1 MERVEMAAKKFMVLV
16 TAGLLGMGAH
26 AQAGF
31 LDDFARAF
39 RAPAPRQIF
48 DYGPLEMTVKKP
60 RRRPTRSIESSS
72 QSVQTVKIDPVSDPS
87 WYLRDPTLRRGDI
100 VVTQRGVLVYKGRD
114 SDALHRG
121 DFAELVAG
129 RAGPK
134 NWQHQLN
141 AAARS
146 GRSFFA
152 APYST
157 PKTETIEAKAY

>member
-1 MERVEMAAKKFMVLV
+1 
-16 TAGLLGMGAH
+16 
-26 AQAGF
+26 
-31 LDDFARAF
+31 
-39 RAPAPRQIF
+39 
-48 DYGPLEMTVKKP
+48 VKL
-60 RRRPTRSIESSS
+60 
-72 QSVQTVKIDPVSDPS
+72 DPVSDAS

-129 RAGPK
+129 RRGSK

-141 AAARS
+141 AAAHS

-152 APYST
+152 APSST
-157 PKTETIEAKAY
+157 PPAKTIEAKAY